1 MRYDYYHLDPY
12 TLYPSNRKK
21 FAHINL
27 SNLVNLKV
35 LGTIAKTYAEQNG
48 ITIEGGKSIR
58 DYLNKTLLEKI
69 KDIEVDLHGYIK
81 YANITDYEV
90 LKEKIG
96 V

>member
-48 ITIEGGKSIR
+48 ITIEGGKSISEPEVVMQ
-58 DYLNKTLLEKI
+58 KFSSISEAVKI
-69 KDIEVDLHGYIK
+69 AAKKRGK
-81 YANITDYEV
+81 
-90 LKEKIG
+90 K
-96 V
+96 